1 MAKERDISKLATQ
14 VAAKYNRGIDE
25 VDELKRAVSKNSRSR

>member
-25 VDELKRAVSKNSRSR
+25 VGLQATYTT